1 MQLFGRLIAACLC
14 SWLLVGL
21 LGIRHV
27 HAQTLYVVEEPN
39 GVVTFTTRRPGAG
52 QSFRIYS
59 PQKARFSKMISR
71 KGKHPILGRKYYGV
85 IKRFADAQS
94 LEPALVKAVVHVES
108 AFNPKATSH
117 KGAMG
122 LMQLMPDTA
131 RRYGVKNAYDAN
143 ANLKAGVRHLKLL
156 LTRYDGD
163 VTLALA
169 AYNAGA
175 GAVDKYSTVPPYKET
190 VEYVKRV
197 KRALEVYRCVDAGSS
212 RCG

>member
-1 MQLFGRLIAACLC
+1 MLGL
-14 SWLLVGL
+14 SWTDTAK
-21 LGIRHV
+21 
-27 HAQTLYVVEEPN
+27 AQTLYVVEEPN

-52 QSFRIYS
+52 KSFRIYS
-59 PQKARFSKMISR
+59 PQKARFSKMVSR
-71 KGKHPILGRKYYGV
+71 RGKHPILGREYYGA

-108 AFNPKATSH
+108 AFNPAATSH

-143 ANLKAGVRHLKLL
+143 SNLKAGVRHLKLL